1 MYESLFYMSEYR
13 GKNFLF
19 DLYLRIFG
27 YPIYVRRI
35 ESRAIFRLV
44 GDLEGQ
50 VVLDLGCGD
59 GFLSIPRMRGE
70 LCSDDVKSCHS
81 VSMLGNA
88 GFQ

>member
-35 ESRAIFRLV
+35 RIRC
-44 GDLEGQ
+44 DLQISG
-50 VVLDLGCGD
+50 
-59 GFLSIPRMRGE
+59 R
-70 LCSDDVKSCHS
+70 H
-81 VSMLGNA
+81 
-88 GFQ
+88 